1 MPAWPRS
8 RSLTPKPGPVMECT
22 EGTKQVEVDPENMCK
37 QRPLSFDSTV
47 RKDQNEQ
54 GVFCPIFSAS
64 EGRWYV
70 KT

>member
-8 RSLTPKPGPVMECT
+8 RPLAPKPGPVMECT
-22 EGTKQVEVDPENMCK
+22 EGTKQVEVDPENMCQ

-47 RKDQNEQ
+47 GKDQSERRA
-54 GVFCPIFSAS
+54 FCQIFSAS